1 MLTILLN
8 FLHIFK
14 MFFIIGKNL
23 FLSNKIVHELY
34 YYFIQN
40 LRSAYAWVF
49 SPVIKI
55 IL

>member
-1 MLTILLN
+1 MLKILLN

-34 YYFIQN
+34 YYFIQKVRIPFTAS
-40 LRSAYAWVF
+40 L
-49 SPVIKI
+49 KI
-55 IL
+55 HS